1 MRQSLRSWILAAL
14 GLLLVAA
21 CGGSGGDSGSGGPGP
36 GPAPGPGPGTS
47 LTLSNVQTAADPHWG
62 VRELSLPYRVAA
74 SGFLVVSASWFQGT
88 PANNPTFNG
97 TNLIL
102 MAHAQ
107 TTIARLR
114 IVHGAMYYLP
124 VTAGQSGSIRITY
137 PADAR
142 RASLSAVTVAGATSM
157 VGVQTALANV
167 SPSPLGLDV
176 RVVLTAP
183 AMVIT
188 LLSSS
193 ADIDSVVTGTAH
205 FEDSNPTLPL
215 DSFHDGRT
223 YTGHAAVGTG
233 THTLGYAQ
241 DPAHSPPPSPQRL
254 YDAVMLAGI
263 FR

>member
-1 MRQSLRSWILAAL
+1 M
-14 GLLLVAA
+14 
-21 CGGSGGDSGSGGPGP
+21 
-36 GPAPGPGPGTS
+36 
-47 LTLSNVQTAADPHWG
+47 QTAADPHWG
-62 VRELSLPYRVAA
+62 VRVLSLPHQVAA
-74 SGFLVVSASWFQGT
+74 SGFLVVSASWFEGT

-124 VTAGQSGSIRITY
+124 VTAGQSGDIQITY
-137 PADAR
+137 PANAN

-167 SPSPLGLDV
+167 SPSPLTVDM
-176 RVVLTAP
+176 RVAVSAP

-193 ADIDSVVTGTAH
+193 AQIDSVVTGTGH
-205 FEDSNPTLPL
+205 IEDSNPTLPL
-215 DSFHDGRT
+215 LSFHDGRT

-233 THTLGYAQ
+233 THTVGYAQ
-241 DPAHSPPPSPQRL
+241 DPAHSPPPSPQL
-254 YDAVMLAGI
+254 IYDAVMLAGI